1 MCTAESAAV
10 QLLFETQNRLAG
22 GREKKTEY
30 EQKPLF
36 RLPARP
42 PCQFLCPTVTWS
54 NSAGLH
60 DWLMPLAK
68 PYIIT
73 LFTLHTHL
81 VYVTVQKNNPE
92 ATDVGRL
99 LIFRLFTR
107 LVAVL
112 SALVLD

>member
-1 MCTAESAAV
+1 
-10 QLLFETQNRLAG
+10 
-22 GREKKTEY
+22 
-30 EQKPLF
+30 
-36 RLPARP
+36 
-42 PCQFLCPTVTWS
+42 
-54 NSAGLH
+54 
-60 DWLMPLAK
+60 MPLAK